1 MAAKIGDRDRRR
13 QSKIDFLSLRQRR
26 HLPDNPARRSGRARL
41 GAVARNRRAAFWR
54 IPRALAAAMEA
65 GLLARQPV
73 EPFARLLL
81 GAMTEA
87 AVACASRSDVAKAGS
102 EYSSAFK
109 SLIEALRLR

>member
-1 MAAKIGDRDRRR
+1 
-13 QSKIDFLSLRQRR
+13 
-26 HLPDNPARRSGRARL
+26 
-41 GAVARNRRAAFWR
+41 
-54 IPRALAAAMEA
+54 MEA

-102 EYSSAFK
+102 EYSRAFK